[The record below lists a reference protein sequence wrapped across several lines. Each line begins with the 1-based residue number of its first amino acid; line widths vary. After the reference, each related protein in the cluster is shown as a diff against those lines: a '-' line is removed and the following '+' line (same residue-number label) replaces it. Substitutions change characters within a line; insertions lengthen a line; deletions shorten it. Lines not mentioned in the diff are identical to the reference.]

1 MRMQPIPILCTWLLA
16 LALAACAAPPATG
29 QTASVPVPETAGSA
43 GGDPLQL
50 DRSCR
55 TDSDCAVKNVG
66 NCCGYFPA
74 CVNREAQPD
83 PEAVR
88 ARCTETGMASTC
100 GFREISA
107 CSCVQDRCEAVR
119 QSLQAPLE

>member
-1 MRMQPIPILCTWLLA
+1 MQPVPILCAWLLA

-29 QTASVPVPETAGSA
+29 QAASTPAPVVKAA
-43 GGDPLQL
+43 GGAGDDPLQL

-55 TDSDCAVKNVG
+55 ADSDCAVKNVG

-88 ARCTETGMASTC
+88 ARCAETGMASVC

-107 CSCVQDRCEAVR
+107 CSCVQNRCEAVR